1 MNILGFDISRKTAT
15 TISIDTLI
23 KRLESV
29 YETASGVQVT
39 PENCM
44 QSPTVQA
51 IVTRVSRS
59 IETLPVHVFRKSV
72 KEGRNVVERQ
82 ANHPVEKLLS
92 KPNDW
97 QTSSSYWL
105 DATSWLIRYGNHY
118 AFKSRGQTGPIRKLI
133 PLPAG
138 NVHVKQRNDLSVYY
152 EANMSDGGIREFTI
166 SQIHHARGPA
176 RNGVMGDSPVSDVR
190 EAIALEIAA
199 EKMGAAVF
207 GNGAMPGLI
216 FEFMDGSQG
225 FKTDE
230 ERKTFI
236 EDFQQAYSKKGRM
249 KAMLM
254 PKGIKTGQQLTIEN
268 EKAQFLETR
277 KNQRSV
283 IAGAF
288 GVPPHLVGDLERATF
303 SNIEQQSLEFV
314 QSVVLPYARIFETAM
329 ERDLLTDDDRAGGII
344 IRFNLDGILRGDFKS
359 RQEGL
364 TLQRMAGVINAND
377 WREQENMNPIPKED
391 GGEAYYQQGPSGQ
404 NAPGTAKPPKDK
416 TNDTAS

>member
-1 MNILGFDISRKTAT
+1 MNILGFEISRKAAT

-23 KRLESV
+23 KRLEAA

-59 IETLPVHVFRKSV
+59 IETLPVHVFKKSV
-72 KEGRNVVERQ
+72 KDGRNVVERQ
-82 ANHPVEKLLS
+82 ANHPIERLLS
-92 KPNDW
+92 RPNDW

-133 PLPAG
+133 PMPAG
-138 NVHVKQRNDLSVYY
+138 NVDVKQRADLTVYY
-152 EANMSDGGIREFTI
+152 EATMEDGSRKEFTT

-176 RNGVMGDSPVSDVR
+176 RNGVKGDSPVVDVR

-216 FEFMDGSQG
+216 FEFMEGSQG

-230 ERKTFI
+230 ERNQFI
-236 EDFQQAYSKKGRM
+236 EDFQEAYSKKGRM

-254 PKGIKTGQQLTIEN
+254 PKGIKMGQQLTVEN

-364 TLQRMAGVINAND
+364 NLQRMAGVINAND

-404 NAPGTAKPPKDK
+404 NAPGTEKPPKDK
-416 TNDTAS
+416 TDGTAS